1 MTLDDSLLLGVLV
14 GVVLIPF
21 AVVLWRVREE
31 ARETRARLDA
41 MEGRL
46 RQRFRQRFEH
56 LEAQFDELRDRLA
69 LRGGEIEGQPS
80 QGEDDG
86 SVKSGNQDPH

>member
-14 GVVLIPF
+14 
-21 AVVLWRVREE
+21 AVVLVPFAIVLWRIREE

-56 LEAQFDELRDRLA
+56 LEAQFAELQDRLA
-69 LRGGEIEGQPS
+69 LRGGEIEEEPS
-80 QGEDDG
+80 QGEADG
-86 SVKSGNQDPH
+86 SVKSENQ